1 MTSSAGKPANH
12 LERILELLAE
22 LDRRGIPYSLA
33 SSRADALMVLVA
45 IPGQR
50 WEIEFMRDGEI
61 EVERFTS
68 GGDIGDEEWL
78 EELWKLLEA

>member
-1 MTSSAGKPANH
+1 MTSSASKPPNQ
-12 LERILELLAE
+12 LDRILEFLAE
-22 LDRRGIPYSLA
+22 LDRRGVPYSLE
-33 SSRADALMVLVA
+33 SSRDDALMVLVA

-68 GGDIGDEEWL
+68 GGDIGAEEWL
-78 EELWKLLEA
+78 DELWRLLEE

>member
-1 MTSSAGKPANH
+1 M
-12 LERILELLAE
+12 
-22 LDRRGIPYSLA
+22 
-33 SSRADALMVLVA
+33 MLVA

-68 GGDIGDEEWL
+68 DGEIGGEEWV
-78 EELWKLLEA
+78 EDLWKLWEE